1 MNNIQNNTYYTKFLT
16 GTTNNANTPITP
28 SSINAITFIPI
39 SSSNKHEHNAVQ
51 PPLTMN
57 YNFNQQ
63 IIPRPNSERKLR
75 MKSSSS
81 LHDNKVVVFNSNN
94 KNKSKLKSNKL
105 LHNNNNNNN
114 THNKPTTVVKPKY
127 EHTKSKTQYHHTHIK
142 GYKSSVDDY
151 LNRRHLQEIEKIK
164 NLQMEKEKKE
174 QFCFV
179 PKISNKS
186 KHIVSNLIKK
196 EKQFDIFNH
205 NSNNNNHMNAHMN
218 VNQQQNVETKT
229 TNFSHLLDN
238 DFSYSYINQ
247 DPVQFNNN
255 LNLNNNSIF
264 QNEFNISNSNQQC
277 NNNNN
282 NQNQMNINVQQ
293 LPFQITSV
301 TSNSNAQ
308 TPSQQSTQKK
318 KRMINNYKDLYFPLQ
333 NKMNTEH
340 KKSVSSFHNKPPM
353 TYRTESHHYSKGM
366 YQQFDYGEQNELI
379 SKVSNYLNSGERI
392 HNMNFKLDSNS
403 RDFILD
409 RIKVIQQLH
418 TQNNY
423 N

>member
-1 MNNIQNNTYYTKFLT
+1 
-16 GTTNNANTPITP
+16 
-28 SSINAITFIPI
+28 
-39 SSSNKHEHNAVQ
+39 
-51 PPLTMN
+51 
-57 YNFNQQ
+57 
-63 IIPRPNSERKLR
+63 
-75 MKSSSS
+75 
-81 LHDNKVVVFNSNN
+81 
-94 KNKSKLKSNKL
+94 
-105 LHNNNNNNN
+105 
-114 THNKPTTVVKPKY
+114 
-127 EHTKSKTQYHHTHIK
+127 
-142 GYKSSVDDY
+142 
-151 LNRRHLQEIEKIK
+151 
-164 NLQMEKEKKE
+164 MEKEKKE

-205 NSNNNNHMNAHMN
+205 NSNNHMNAYVN

-247 DPVQFNNN
+247 DPIQFNNN
-255 LNLNNNSIF
+255 INLNNNSIF

-277 NNNNN
+277 NNNNNN

-353 TYRTESHHYSKGM
+353 TYRTESHYYNKGM

>member
-205 NSNNNNHMNAHMN
+205 NSNNYMNAHVN

-247 DPVQFNNN
+247 DPIQFNNN
-255 LNLNNNSIF
+255 INLNNNSIF

-277 NNNNN
+277 NNNN

-353 TYRTESHHYSKGM
+353 TYRTESHYYNKGM

>member
-16 GTTNNANTPITP
+16 GTTNNVDTPITT
-28 SSINAITFIPI
+28 SSINAITFIPM
-39 SSSNKHEHNAVQ
+39 SSNNKHEHNVIQ
-51 PPLTMN
+51 SPLTMN

-81 LHDNKVVVFNSNN
+81 VNDNKVIVFNANN

-114 THNKPTTVVKPKY
+114 THNKPTTVIKSKNEHIKPK
-127 EHTKSKTQYHHTHIK
+127 TQNYHTHIK

-186 KHIVSNLIKK
+186 KYIVSNLIKK

-205 NSNNNNHMNAHMN
+205 NNNNNHINMNMNTHIN

-264 QNEFNISNSNQQC
+264 QNEFNISNQQC
-277 NNNNN
+277 NN
-282 NQNQMNINVQQ
+282 NQNQMNINNVQQ

-318 KRMINNYKDLYFPLQ
+318 KRMINNYKDLYYPHQ
-333 NKMNTEH
+333 DKMNTEH
-340 KKSVSSFHNKPPM
+340 KKSVSSFHNKPPV
-353 TYRTESHHYSKGM
+353 TYRTESHNYSKGM

>member
-1 MNNIQNNTYYTKFLT
+1 MNNLQNSTYYTKFLT
-16 GTTNNANTPITP
+16 GTTNNADTPITP
-28 SSINAITFIPI
+28 SSINAITYIPI
-39 SSSNKHEHNAVQ
+39 SSHNKQEHNSPQ
-51 PPLTMN
+51 PPLSIN
-57 YNFNQQ
+57 YNFNQH

-75 MKSSSS
+75 MKSNSA
-81 LHDNKVVVFNSNN
+81 LTDNKITIFNSNN
-94 KNKSKLKSNKL
+94 KNKSKVKSNKL
-105 LHNNNNNNN
+105 LHNNN
-114 THNKPTTVVKPKY
+114 THIKPNA
-127 EHTKSKTQYHHTHIK
+127 TKSKAQYHTHIK

-174 QFCFV
+174 QCCFV

-196 EKQFDIFNH
+196 EKQFDMFNH
-205 NSNNNNHMNAHMN
+205 NNNHLNMNIN
-218 VNQQQNVETKT
+218 QQNVETKT

-238 DFSYSYINQ
+238 DFSYSYIHQ

-255 LNLNNNSIF
+255 LNVNNNSIF
-264 QNEFNISNSNQQC
+264 QNDFNASNQQS
-277 NNNNN
+277 
-282 NQNQMNINVQQ
+282 NQMNINVQH
-293 LPFQITSV
+293 LPFQITAV
-301 TSNSNAQ
+301 TSNSNAH

-318 KRMINNYKDLYFPLQ
+318 KRIINNYKDLYFTQ
-333 NKMNTEH
+333 DKNNSKQM
-340 KKSVSSFHNKPPM
+340 KVVSHNKPM
-353 TYRTESHHYSKGM
+353 SYRTESHGKGM

-418 TQNNY
+418 THNNY
-423 N
+423 K